1 LAADRYPLKSVKSCI
16 AHITLSKYAVTQE
29 RGVSMRHQYIIP
41 KPTLRLAAILGVSLF
56 LVGLAVLPLWSQ
68 ATSAIT
74 GKVTDASGAAVPGA
88 NVTVRSTETG
98 VARTVVTDD
107 LGDYRALSLPVGQY
121 EVRVEKSGFKAV
133 VRSGINLVV
142 AQEAVVNVQLEVGQ
156 VTQSVTVSGE
166 AELVNT
172 TPSSTSGLV
181 SEQQVKDLP
190 LNGRSFDTLI
200 TLNPS
205 TANVTSYRSSTSTG
219 AGQGYNF
226 VVSGNREDFNLFTL
240 NGIEYTGVSTADVS
254 PGGVSHQLLGVDA
267 VREFNVL
274 QNTYGA
280 EYGKRPGGQITVVT
294 QSGTNSFHGTLF
306 EFVRNSAFDAH
317 NFFDQPGTPKPQ
329 FQRNQFGTAAGG
341 PIIKDKTFIFGNYE
355 GFRQHLGL
363 SGNGVVPD
371 LNTRNGLLP
380 CAFVSPAP
388 SPCPAN
394 GLANVGLAP
403 GVAPYFNMWPVPN
416 GPEVTTSSGG
426 PTGTATVFSHPLQT
440 IRVDFGNLR
449 LDHTLSS
456 SDTLAGVYTIDDGV
470 SLTPDFRNP
479 LQQTLSDLRAH
490 VFSLQE
496 THVFSPSKVNTVRVG
511 FSRARWLLNSAPP
524 FVPAGVVPLVPGRPV
539 GSISIG
545 SAGVSGVGSVA
556 SAGSV
561 GSQQFEQVVRNL
573 FTATDD
579 FQLTRGA
586 HLFSAG
592 VWFQRIQAND
602 DAANQR
608 NSVAQF
614 TDLQRFLQGRS
625 SNIVAVLNPTEV
637 GWRQFA
643 GAWYIQDAI
652 KLRSNL
658 TLSVGLRHEF
668 NNGWNSPQGQASDFV
683 LGPNGILLTQPVVS
697 THVYATNNARL
708 LFGPRL
714 GLAYSPFRATAIHLG
729 YGTYFNQMDYMGS
742 CCDGSP
748 IGTFNQGVSLG
759 SASTPTTFPV
769 VLTPNLPGSKV
780 APNGV
785 GPNLKMPTVEQWS
798 AKVEQGITSTTEIS
812 VSYVGEKGFHLPNTA
827 DVNTVIPTPT
837 ANGLPG
843 TPFPPGSPVRANPAL
858 SNARYTLSNA
868 DSRYNA
874 LQVDVTRRFGSGL
887 RFRGAYAFAK
897 SLDDHSASFLAN
909 EGIAGATTI
918 LIPQNP
924 RADWGPS
931 NYDVTH
937 QFVGNFNYDLPLGKG
952 KLLGRNA
959 GGIEDKLLS
968 GWQWNGI
975 GTVQTG
981 FPFTPLVSF
990 NRSNNGDSRAPD
1002 RVSLNPNFNGPL
1014 VLGTPNQWFNPAAF
1028 MLPAAGSY
1036 GNAGRDILRGP
1047 GLGNLDISLFKT
1059 TALTEAMK
1067 LQFRAEFFNIL
1078 NRPNF
1083 GMPTVFTFTA
1093 SGAPTGP
1100 GIPAGAP
1107 AVAGAATTPVSP
1119 SAGLINITS
1128 TDQREIQFGLKLLW

>member
-1 LAADRYPLKSVKSCI
+1 MSTK
-16 AHITLSKYAVTQE
+16 
-29 RGVSMRHQYIIP
+29 YIIA
-41 KPTLRLAAILGVSLF
+41 KFGLRLAAVFVMGIFVFVTPSLW
-56 LVGLAVLPLWSQ
+56 GQ
-68 ATSAIT
+68 ATSAIL
-74 GKVTDASGAAVPGA
+74 GKVTDASGAAVPAA
-88 NVTVRSTETG
+88 NVTIRNTETG
-98 VARTVVTDD
+98 VVRMVVTNDA
-107 LGDYRALSLPVGQY
+107 GDYQVLSLPVGQY

-142 AQEAVVNVQLEVGQ
+142 AQEAVVNAQLEVGQ
-156 VTQSVTVSGE
+156 VTQAVTVTGE

-181 SEQQVKDLP
+181 AEQQVKDLP

-200 TLNPS
+200 TLNPN
-205 TANVTSYRSSTSTG
+205 TANTTSYRSSTSTG
-219 AGQGYNF
+219 GGQGYNF

-254 PGGVSHQLLGVDA
+254 PGGVSGQLLGVDA

-274 QNTYGA
+274 ENTYGA
-280 EYGKRPGGQITVVT
+280 EYGKRPGGQVSVVT
-294 QSGTNSFHGTLF
+294 QSGSNSFHGSIF
-306 EFVRNSAFDAH
+306 EFLRNSAFDAH

-329 FQRNQFGTAAGG
+329 FQRNQFGAAAGG

-371 LNTRNGLLP
+371 LSTRSGFLP
-380 CAFVSPAP
+380 CAFVSPKP
-388 SPCPAN
+388 NPCPAS
-394 GLANVGLAP
+394 GLVSVGPAA
-403 GVAPYFNMWPVPN
+403 GVAPYFGLWPVPN
-416 GPEVTTSSGG
+416 GPEIITSSGG
-426 PTGTATVFSHPLQT
+426 LTGTATLFSHPLQT
-440 IRVDFGNLR
+440 IREDFGNLR
-449 LDHTLSS
+449 LDQTLSGA
-456 SDTLAGVYTIDDGV
+456 DTFAGIYTVDDGV

-479 LQQTLSDLRAH
+479 LQQTLSDLRSQ
-490 VFSLQE
+490 VVSLQE
-496 THVFSPSKVNTVRVG
+496 THVFSSAAVNTARVG
-511 FSRARWLLNSAPP
+511 FSRARWLLNSAPSFIP
-524 FVPAGVVPLVPGRPV
+524 PGVVPLVPGRPV

-545 SAGVSGVGSVA
+545 STGVSGVGSVA

-561 GSQQFEQVVRNL
+561 GAQQFEKIARNL

-586 HLFSAG
+586 HLLSIG
-592 VWFQRIQAND
+592 VWFQRVQSND

-614 TDLQRFLQGRS
+614 TDLQHFLQGQS
-625 SNIVAVLNPTEV
+625 SNMVAVLNPTEV
-637 GWRQFA
+637 PWRQFA
-643 GAWYIQDAI
+643 GAWYVQDAI
-652 KLRSNL
+652 KVRNNV

-668 NNGWNSPQGQASDFV
+668 NNGWNSPQGEASNFV
-683 LGPNGILLTQPVVS
+683 FGPNGALLTQPVVS
-697 THVYATNNARL
+697 THTYSTNNARL

-714 GLAYSPFRATAIHLG
+714 GLAYAPFRATAIHLG
-729 YGTYFNQMDYMGS
+729 YGTYFNQMDYLGS

-759 SASTPTTFPV
+759 SASAPATFPL

-780 APNGV
+780 APAGV
-785 GPNLKMPTVEQWS
+785 DPNLKMTTVEEWS

-812 VSYVGEKGFHLPNTA
+812 VAYIGEKGFHLPNTV
-827 DVNTVIPTPT
+827 DVNTVIPSPT
-837 ANGLPG
+837 ANGFPG
-843 TPFPPGSPVRANPAL
+843 TPFATGSPVRANPGL

-868 DSRYNA
+868 DSSYNA
-874 LQVDVTRRFGSGL
+874 LQVDVTRRFGAGL

-897 SLDDHSASFLAN
+897 SLDDHSSSFLAN

-918 LIPQNP
+918 MIPQNP

-931 NYDVTH
+931 NFDVTH
-937 QFVGNFNYDLPLGKG
+937 QFVGNFNYDLPFGKG
-952 KLLGRNA
+952 KYFGRNA
-959 GGIEDKLLS
+959 SGVADKFFS

-975 GTVQTG
+975 ATVQTG

-1002 RVSLNPNFNGPL
+1002 RVSLNPNFTGPL
-1014 VLGTPNQWFNPAAF
+1014 VLGTPTQWFNPLAF
-1028 MLPAAGSY
+1028 VLPAPGTY
-1036 GNAGRDILRGP
+1036 GNGGRDILRGP
-1047 GLGNLDISLFKT
+1047 RLGEFDTSFFKT
-1059 TALTEAMK
+1059 TTLTEAIK

-1083 GMPTVFTFTA
+1083 GMPTVGMFTS
-1093 SGAPTGP
+1093 SGSPAGA
-1100 GIPAGAP
+1100 GVLGVPAGAP
-1107 AVAGAATTPVSP
+1107 AIPGSATTPVSGT
-1119 SAGLINITS
+1119 AGQINMTS
-1128 TDQREIQFGLKLLW
+1128 TTQREIQFGLKLLW

>member
-1 LAADRYPLKSVKSCI
+1 MRTQYNVRKPRLRVRGALV
-16 AHITLSKYAVTQE
+16 LS
-29 RGVSMRHQYIIP
+29 
-41 KPTLRLAAILGVSLF
+41 LFILGIP
-56 LVGLAVLPLWSQ
+56 VLPLWSQ
-68 ATSAIT
+68 ATSAIS
-74 GKVTDASGAAVPGA
+74 GKVTDTSGAAVPGA

-98 VARTVVTDD
+98 VARTITTDD

-142 AQEAVVNVQLEVGQ
+142 AQEAIVNVQLEVGQ

-205 TANVTSYRSSTSTG
+205 TANITSYRSSTSTG

-280 EYGKRPGGQITVVT
+280 EYGKRPGGQVSVVT
-294 QSGTNSFHGTLF
+294 QSGSNSFHGTLF

-329 FQRNQFGTAAGG
+329 FQRNQFGASAGG

-355 GFRQHLGL
+355 GYRQHLGL

-371 LNTRNGLLP
+371 LNTRSGLLP
-380 CAFVSPAP
+380 CAFVSPTP
-388 SPCPAN
+388 SPCPSS
-394 GLANVGLAP
+394 GLASVGLAP
-403 GVAPYFNMWPVPN
+403 GVAPYFDMWPVPN
-416 GPEVTTSSGG
+416 GPEITTSSGG
-426 PTGTATVFSHPLQT
+426 LTGTATVFSHPLQT
-440 IRVDFGNLR
+440 IREDFGNMR
-449 LDHTLSS
+449 LDQTLSG
-456 SDTLAGVYTIDDGV
+456 SDTLSGVYTIDDGV

-490 VFSLQE
+490 VLSLQE
-496 THVFSPSKVNTVRVG
+496 THVFSSSKINTARFG
-511 FSRARWLLNSAPP
+511 FSRAHWLLNSAPP

-539 GSISIG
+539 GSISVG

-561 GSQQFEQVVRNL
+561 GSQQYELVARNL
-573 FTATDD
+573 FTVADD

-586 HLFSAG
+586 HLFSVG
-592 VWFQRIQAND
+592 VWFQRVQAND

-608 NSVAQF
+608 NGVAQF
-614 TDLQRFLQGRS
+614 TDLQHFLQGRS

-637 GWRQFA
+637 GWRQSA
-643 GAWYIQDAI
+643 GAWYVQYAI

-658 TLSVGLRHEF
+658 TLNVGLRHEF
-668 NNGWNSPQGQASDFV
+668 NNGWNSPQGQASNFV
-683 LGPNGILLTQPVVS
+683 FGPNGILLTQPVVS
-697 THVYATNNARL
+697 THVYATNNAKL

-714 GLAYSPFRATAIHLG
+714 GLAYSPFKATAIHLG
-729 YGTYFNQMDYMGS
+729 YGTYFNQMDYLGS

-759 SASTPTTFPV
+759 SASAPTTFPV

-780 APNGV
+780 APAGV
-785 GPNLKMPTVEQWS
+785 DPNLKMPTVEQWS
-798 AKVEQGITSTTEIS
+798 AKIEQGITSTTEIS
-812 VSYVGEKGFHLPNTA
+812 ISYVGEKGFHLPNTV
-827 DVNTVIPTPT
+827 DVNTVIPKPT
-837 ANGLPG
+837 ANGFPG
-843 TPFPPGSPVRANPAL
+843 TPFPSGSPARANPSLAQ
-858 SNARYTLSNA
+858 SRYTLSNA

-918 LIPQNP
+918 MIPQNP
-924 RADWGPS
+924 RADWGAS

-952 KLLGRNA
+952 KWLGRNA
-959 GGIEDKLLS
+959 GGVADKVLS

-1002 RVSLNPNFNGPL
+1002 RVSLNPNFSGPL

-1028 MLPAAGSY
+1028 MLPAAGTY

-1047 GLGNLDISLFKT
+1047 GLGNLDMSLFKT
-1059 TALTEAMK
+1059 TTLSEAMK

-1083 GMPTVFTFTA
+1083 GMPSVFMFTS
-1093 SGAPTGP
+1093 SGAPTGL

>member
-1 LAADRYPLKSVKSCI
+1 MFMRA
-16 AHITLSKYAVTQE
+16 KY
-29 RGVSMRHQYIIP
+29 VSP
-41 KPTLRLAAILGVSLF
+41 KCRLRLMLILGLSIF
-56 LVGLAVLPLWSQ
+56 AFGIAALPLWSQ
-68 ATSAIT
+68 GTSAIL
-74 GKVTDASGAAVPGA
+74 GKITDASGAAVPGA
-88 NVTVRSTETG
+88 NVTIRNTETG
-98 VARTVVTDD
+98 VVRAVVTNDA
-107 LGDYRALSLPVGQY
+107 GDYQVLSLPVGQY

-156 VTQSVTVSGE
+156 VTQSVTVTGE

-181 SEQQVKDLP
+181 AEQQVKDLP

-205 TANVTSYRSSTSTG
+205 TANTTSYRSSTSTG
-219 AGQGYNF
+219 GGQGYNF

-254 PGGVSHQLLGVDA
+254 PGGVSGQLLGVDA

-274 QNTYGA
+274 ENTYGA
-280 EYGKRPGGQITVVT
+280 EYGKRPGGQVSVVT
-294 QSGTNSFHGTLF
+294 QSGSNSFHGSVF
-306 EFVRNSAFDAH
+306 EFLRNSAFDAH
-317 NFFDQPGTPKPQ
+317 NVFDQPGTPKPQ
-329 FQRNQFGTAAGG
+329 FQRNQFGAAAGG
-341 PIIKDKTFIFGNYE
+341 PIVKDKTFIFGNYE

-371 LNTRNGLLP
+371 LNTRSGLLP
-380 CAFVSPAP
+380 CAFVSPKP
-388 SPCPAN
+388 GPCPAS
-394 GLANVGLAP
+394 GLVSVSPAA
-403 GVAPYFNMWPVPN
+403 GVAPYFNLWPVPN
-416 GPEVTTSSGG
+416 GPEITTISGG
-426 PTGTATVFSHPLQT
+426 PTGTATLFSHPLQT
-440 IRVDFGNLR
+440 IREDFGNMR
-449 LDHTLSS
+449 LDQTLSAN
-456 SDTLAGVYTIDDGV
+456 DTFAGVYTIDDGV

-479 LQQTLSDLRAH
+479 LQQTLSDLRSQ
-490 VFSLQE
+490 VLSLQE
-496 THVFSPSKVNTVRVG
+496 THVFSSSAVNTARFG
-511 FSRARWLLNSAPP
+511 FSRARWLLNSAPG
-524 FVPAGVVPLVPGRPV
+524 FTPAGIVPLVPGRPV
-539 GSISIG
+539 GSVSIG
-545 SAGVSGVGSVA
+545 STGVSGVGSVA

-561 GSQQFEQVVRNL
+561 GAQQFELIARNL
-573 FTATDD
+573 FTVTDD

-586 HLFSAG
+586 HVLSVG
-592 VWFQRIQAND
+592 VWFQRVQSND

-614 TDLQRFLQGRS
+614 TDLQHFLQGQS

-637 GWRQFA
+637 PWRQFA
-643 GAWYIQDAI
+643 GAWYAQDAI

-668 NNGWNSPQGQASDFV
+668 NNGWNSPQGEASNFV
-683 LGPNGILLTQPVVS
+683 FGPNGVLLTQPVVG
-697 THVYATNNARL
+697 THTYSTNNAKL

-714 GLAYSPFRATAIHLG
+714 GLAYSPFKQTALHLG
-729 YGTYFNQMDYMGS
+729 YGTYFNQMDYLGS

-759 SASTPTTFPV
+759 SASAPTTFPV

-780 APNGV
+780 APAGV
-785 GPNLKMPTVEQWS
+785 DPNSKMPTVGQWS
-798 AKVEQGITSTTEIS
+798 AKIEQGITSTTEIS
-812 VSYVGEKGFHLPNTA
+812 VGYVGEKGFRLPNTV
-827 DVNTVIPTPT
+827 DVNTVIPTAT
-837 ANGLPG
+837 ANGFPG
-843 TPFPPGSPVRANPAL
+843 TPFPSGSPVRANPAL
-858 SNARYTLSNA
+858 ANARYTLSNA
-868 DSRYNA
+868 DSSYNA

-887 RFRGAYAFAK
+887 RFRGAYTFAK
-897 SLDDHSASFLAN
+897 SLDDHSSSFLAN

-918 LIPQNP
+918 MIPQNP

-931 NYDVTH
+931 NYDVKH
-937 QFVGNFNYDLPLGKG
+937 QFVGNFNYDLPFGKG

-959 GGIEDKLLS
+959 SGLVDKVLS

-981 FPFTPLVSF
+981 FPFSPLVSF

-1002 RVSLNPNFNGPL
+1002 RVSLNPNFTGPL
-1014 VLGTPNQWFNPAAF
+1014 ILGKPNQWFNPLAF
-1028 MLPAAGSY
+1028 VLPASGTY

-1047 GLGNLDISLFKT
+1047 GLGEFDTSFFKT
-1059 TALTEAMK
+1059 TTLTEAIK

-1083 GMPTVFTFTA
+1083 GMPTVGMFTS
-1093 SGAPTGP
+1093 SGSPTGA
-1100 GIPAGAP
+1100 GVLGVPAGAP
-1107 AVAGAATTPVSP
+1107 AIPGALTTPVSGT
-1119 SAGLINITS
+1119 AGLINITS
-1128 TDQREIQFGLKLLW
+1128 TTQREIQFGLKLLW

>member
-1 LAADRYPLKSVKSCI
+1 MFMSTKCI
-16 AHITLSKYAVTQE
+16 IAKF
-29 RGVSMRHQYIIP
+29 GV
-41 KPTLRLAAILGVSLF
+41 RLAAVFVMGMPGF
-56 LVGLAVLPLWSQ
+56 GTLPLWGQ
-68 ATSAIT
+68 ATSAIL
-74 GKVTDASGAAVPGA
+74 GKVTDASGAAVPAA
-88 NVTVRSTETG
+88 NVTIRNTETG
-98 VARTVVTDD
+98 VVRMVVTNDA
-107 LGDYRALSLPVGQY
+107 GDYQVLSLPVSQY

-156 VTQSVTVSGE
+156 VTQAVTVTGE

-181 SEQQVKDLP
+181 AEQQVKDLP

-200 TLNPS
+200 TLNPN
-205 TANVTSYRSSTSTG
+205 TANTTSYRSSTSTG
-219 AGQGYNF
+219 GGQGYNF

-254 PGGVSHQLLGVDA
+254 PGGVSGQLLGVDA

-274 QNTYGA
+274 ENTYGA
-280 EYGKRPGGQITVVT
+280 EYGKRPGGQVSVVT
-294 QSGTNSFHGTLF
+294 QSGSNSFHGSVF
-306 EFVRNSAFDAH
+306 EFLRNSAFDAH

-329 FQRNQFGTAAGG
+329 FQRNQFGAAAGG

-371 LNTRNGLLP
+371 LNTRSGLLP
-380 CAFVSPAP
+380 CAFVSPKP
-388 SPCPAN
+388 SPCPAS
-394 GLANVGLAP
+394 GLVNIGLAP
-403 GVAPYFNMWPVPN
+403 GIAPYFNMWPVPN
-416 GPEVTTSSGG
+416 GPEVIVPTTGL
-426 PTGTATVFSHPLQT
+426 PTGTATLFSHPLQT
-440 IRVDFGNLR
+440 IREDFGNLR
-449 LDHTLSS
+449 LDQTLSGT
-456 SDTLAGVYTIDDGV
+456 DTFAGIYTVDDGV

-479 LQQTLSDLRAH
+479 LQQTLSDLRSQ
-490 VFSLQE
+490 VLSLQE
-496 THVFSPSKVNTVRVG
+496 THVFSSAAVNIARFG

-524 FVPAGVVPLVPGRPV
+524 VIPPGVVPLVPGRPV

-545 SAGVSGVGSVA
+545 STGVSGVGSVA

-561 GSQQFEQVVRNL
+561 GAQQFEQIARNL

-586 HLFSAG
+586 HLLSFG
-592 VWFQRIQAND
+592 VWFQRVQSND

-614 TDLQRFLQGRS
+614 TDLQHFLQGLS
-625 SNIVAVLNPTEV
+625 SNMVAVLNPTEV
-637 GWRQFA
+637 PWRQFA
-643 GAWYIQDAI
+643 GAWYVQDAI
-652 KLRSNL
+652 KVRSNL
-658 TLSVGLRHEF
+658 TLSVGLRHEL
-668 NNGWNSPQGQASDFV
+668 NNGWNSPHGQASNFV
-683 LGPNGILLTQPVVS
+683 FDPNGILVTQPVVS
-697 THVYATNNARL
+697 THVYATNNAKL

-714 GLAYSPFRATAIHLG
+714 GLAYAPFKATAIHLG
-729 YGTYFNQMDYMGS
+729 YGTYFNQMDYLGS

-759 SASTPTTFPV
+759 SQAAPTTFPI

-780 APNGV
+780 APAGV
-785 GPNLKMPTVEQWS
+785 DPNLKMPTVEQWS

-812 VSYVGEKGFHLPNTA
+812 VAYIGEKGFHLPNTV
-827 DVNTVIPTPT
+827 DVNTVPPKPT
-837 ANGLPG
+837 ANGFPG
-843 TPFPPGSPVRANPAL
+843 TPFPAGSPARANPAL
-858 SNARYTLSNA
+858 SNSRYTLSNA
-868 DSRYNA
+868 DSSYNA
-874 LQVDVTRRFGSGL
+874 LQVDVTRRFGGGL

-897 SLDDHSASFLAN
+897 SLDDHSSSFLAN

-918 LIPQNP
+918 MIPQNP

-931 NYDVTH
+931 NFDVTH
-937 QFVGNFNYDLPLGKG
+937 QFVGNFNYDLPFGKG
-952 KLLGRNA
+952 KFFGRNA
-959 GGIEDKLLS
+959 SGVADKLFS

-975 GTVQTG
+975 ATVQTG

-1002 RVSLNPNFNGPL
+1002 RVSLNPNFAGPL
-1014 VLGTPNQWFNPAAF
+1014 VLGTPTQWFNPLAF
-1028 MLPAAGSY
+1028 ALPAPGTY

-1047 GLGNLDISLFKT
+1047 GLGEFDTSFFKT
-1059 TALTEAMK
+1059 TTLTEALK

-1083 GMPTVFTFTA
+1083 GMPTVGTFTS
-1093 SGAPTGP
+1093 SGAVSGT
-1100 GIPAGAP
+1100 AGQ
-1107 AVAGAATTPVSP
+1107 
-1119 SAGLINITS
+1119 INVTS
-1128 TDQREIQFGLKLLW
+1128 TSQREIQFGLKLLW